1 MLKLKLGDPTCME
14 TAALASLM
22 PKVMTTAESANIE
35 SMDFVRITAPC
46 SSGGLLAAD
55 LKACRLSKYTS
66 TTVPRGYCR
75 HDTRNTLIMQGK
87 TKQTELLQAEDS

>member
-1 MLKLKLGDPTCME
+1 MLKLIFGVPTCME

-22 PKVMTTAESANIE
+22 PNVMTTAENTNIE

-46 SSGGLLAAD
+46 SSEGLLAAD

-66 TTVPRGYCR
+66 TTVPMGYC
-75 HDTRNTLIMQGK
+75 
-87 TKQTELLQAEDS
+87 